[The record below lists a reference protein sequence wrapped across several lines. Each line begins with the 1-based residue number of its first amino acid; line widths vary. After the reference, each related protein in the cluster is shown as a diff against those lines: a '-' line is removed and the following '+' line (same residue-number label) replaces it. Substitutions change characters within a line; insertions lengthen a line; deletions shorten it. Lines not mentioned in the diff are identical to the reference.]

1 MKRARNFAL
10 ATDGIVT
17 GPLVEPLGRTQPA
30 PESTQ
35 LQENPR
41 KKIYLHPG
49 QFYAAGEGCVVTTIL
64 GSCVAVC
71 LCDRHARIGGINH
84 FLLPISSNNEP
95 HSHRFGDVAVIELI
109 AKVTALGADPKR
121 LQAKL
126 FGGANVIEAFR
137 DRENHLGTQNV
148 RIARAL
154 LESAGVPVINEDVGG
169 QRGRK
174 LIFQTDDGAAWIKE
188 L

>member
-10 ATDGIVT
+10 ATESIVT
-17 GPLVEPLGRTQPA
+17 NSLADPMGPTQP
-30 PESTQ
+30 PSGLTQ
-35 LQENPR
+35 PQENPR

-49 QFYAAGEGCVVTTIL
+49 QFYAAGEESVVTTIL

-71 LCDRHARIGGINH
+71 LCDRQARIGGINH
-84 FLLPISSNNEP
+84 FLLPISTDNEP

-121 LQAKL
+121 LKAKL

>member
-1 MKRARNFAL
+1 
-10 ATDGIVT
+10 
-17 GPLVEPLGRTQPA
+17 LVEPICRTQPRTPLTA
-30 PESTQ
+30 P
-35 LQENPR
+35 QENPR

-49 QFYAAGEGCVVTTIL
+49 QFYVTGESCLVTTIL

-84 FLLPISSNNEP
+84 FLLPLSDNNEQN
-95 HSHRFGDVAVIELI
+95 SHRFGDVAVTELI
-109 AKVTALGADPKR
+109 AKVIMLGANPKR

-148 RIARAL
+148 RVARAL
-154 LESAGVPVINEDVGG
+154 LEAAGVPVINEDVGG
-169 QRGRK
+169 HRGRK
-174 LIFQTDDGAAWIKE
+174 LIFQTDDGAAWIKD